1 MKNKKDMMAKC
12 ENEIQKCNS
21 KIKDL
26 RDTESKELV
35 EVVKHKEK
43 VKDDLQNLYK

>member
-12 ENEIQKCNS
+12 KNEIQRCNS
-21 KIKDL
+21 KIKNL
-26 RDTESKELV
+26 RDTESEELV